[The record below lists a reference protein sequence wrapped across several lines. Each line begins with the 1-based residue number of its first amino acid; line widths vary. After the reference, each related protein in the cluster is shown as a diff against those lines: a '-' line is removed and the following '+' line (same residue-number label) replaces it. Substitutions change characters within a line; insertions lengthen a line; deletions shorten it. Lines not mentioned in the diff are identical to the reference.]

1 MDSLTDFSHFSARGY
16 LPLIRKDS
24 VTHMHGLA
32 DYLKERYTFA
42 LDLPLRLDCVKSVHI
57 FPHLDWIRK
66 NTDYLSVFS
75 PNAGKNGAGKLWI
88 RTFFLRSIN
97 KKITSFSVLLFF
109 SIDHR
114 SFLFTIFADIFR
126 NIRYLREIIYRYPEA
141 VSKKCS

>member
-1 MDSLTDFSHFSARGY
+1 MESLIDFSHFSARGY

-66 NTDYLSVFS
+66 KTDYLSVFS
-75 PNAGKNGAGKLWI
+75 PNAGKNGPEKLRIW
-88 RTFFLRSIN
+88 TFFYAVLTRGLLHSVFYFFSLL
-97 KKITSFSVLLFF
+97 ITVLFF
-109 SIDHR
+109 LQALQTYSETSVIC
-114 SFLFTIFADIFR
+114 
-126 NIRYLREIIYRYPEA
+126 
-141 VSKKCS
+141 VK